1 MTIKFGPSG
10 NSDIFYQQGHKSSL
24 EMPAW
29 LHAMGLDAYEYS
41 FGRGI
46 RIKEDTARSLGANA
60 KSQKIAISV
69 HAPYYINLATPDEE
83 KRRNSIKYIVDSA
96 IAADWM
102 GATRVVIH
110 PGVPGKMSRKEALEK
125 AKYVLA
131 KALEE
136 IDSLGLGHISLCP
149 ETMGKKNQL
158 GTVDE
163 VMDLCSIDDRLIP
176 TIDFGHIHARNCGA
190 INNKD
195 DYARILDTIE
205 SSLKDERAVYFH
217 VHFSRIEYTDGGES
231 KHWNLKDT
239 QFGPEFEPLAELL
252 VERKLYP
259 TIICESRGMMA
270 EDALELKRIYL
281 RKLNQGGYDV

>member
-29 LHAMGLDAYEYS
+29 LHEMGLDAYEYS

-46 RIKEDTARSLGANA
+46 RIREDTARSLGINAN
-60 KSQKIAISV
+60 SQNITISV

-83 KRRNSIKYIVDSA
+83 KRLNSIKYIVDSV
-96 IAADWM
+96 IAANWM
-102 GATRVVIH
+102 GAARVVIH
-110 PGVPGKMSRKEALEK
+110 PGVPGKMSRQEAIEQAKYTLAAALEQ
-125 AKYVLA
+125 
-131 KALEE
+131 
-136 IDSLGLGHISLCP
+136 IDNIGLGHISLCP

-158 GTVDE
+158 GTVE
-163 VMDLCSIDDRLIP
+163 EIMDLCSVDRRLIP
-176 TIDFGHIHARNCGA
+176 TIDFGHIHARDCGA
-190 INNKD
+190 IKSKN
-195 DYARILDTIE
+195 DYARILDKIE
-205 SSLKDERAVYFH
+205 HSLKDERAVYFH
-217 VHFSRIEYTDGGES
+217 VHFSRIEYTKGGES
-231 KHWNLKDT
+231 RHWNLKDV

-252 VERKLYP
+252 VERKLKP

-281 RKLNQGGYDV
+281 NKLNQGG